1 MADDSICHFYL
12 AHPMIIRN
20 IEINNFRNFSGLKA
34 TFESGANIFFG
45 DNGSG
50 KTNFLEALF
59 VLCLGRSQLGAADNV
74 LIKQDSDYYRL
85 EGEVVA
91 GDNRHRVAVAYQRGN
106 RRRLVVDGIPARPSE
121 LFERFC
127 AVSTGPEDSVILS
140 GPPGARRMFLDMYL
154 SQLSPRYLLELTDYH
169 RVLSQKNAAL
179 KNEMDAAPFEPLL
192 INHGARVMLQRVEY
206 LNALRELSRQ
216 YYAEIAGGEKFT
228 LRYEPSVNLPY
239 ENITDPGEIELA
251 FQRTLDEHYEKEA
264 FLRTAIVGPHRDEIF
279 FEIAGL
285 PARTYGSQGQWRT
298 AAIALKLGVYHL
310 LKARRGGAP
319 LLLLDE
325 IFAELDGNRCSR
337 LIELFGEFSQLF
349 LTTATTPPPQLMANG
364 CCYKIVKG
372 TIENVG

>member
-1 MADDSICHFYL
+1 
-12 AHPMIIRN
+12 MIIRN
-20 IEINNFRNFSGLKA
+20 IEINNFRNFAGLKA
-34 TFESGANIFFG
+34 TFEPGANIFFG

-74 LIKQDSDYYRL
+74 LVKQDSDYYRL
-85 EGEVVA
+85 EGEVAA
-91 GDNRHRVAVAYQRGN
+91 GDNRHRIAVAYQKGS
-106 RRRLVVDGIPARPSE
+106 RRRLAVDGVTARPAE

-154 SQLSPRYLLELTDYH
+154 SQLSPRYLSELTDYH

-179 KNEMDAAPFEPLL
+179 KNEIDPAPFEPLL
-192 INHGARVMLQRVEY
+192 ISHGARVMVQRGEF
-206 LNALRELSRQ
+206 LNALKELSRQ
-216 YYAEIAGGEKFT
+216 YYGEIAGGEKFT
-228 LRYEPSVNLPY
+228 LKYEPSVSLSD
-239 ENITDPGEIELA
+239 ENNTGPGEIELA

-264 FLRTAIVGPHRDEIF
+264 YLRTAIVGPHRDEIF

-298 AAIALKLGVYHL
+298 AAIALKLGVYRL
-310 LKARRGGAP
+310 LKDRRGGAP

-325 IFAELDGNRCSR
+325 IFAELDSNRCDR

-349 LTTATTPPPQLMANG
+349 LTTATAPPPQLITNG
-364 CCYKIVKG
+364 CCYKIVRG
-372 TIENVG
+372 TVENVS